1 VAKPATLPDGS
12 VNLMVW
18 KCVVPGKEGVS
29 HYSQLSVPTPKI
41 FSGAA
46 AVFGEMAI
54 SATRIVFPVLL
65 STHLKSTQRFV

>member
-1 VAKPATLPDGS
+1 VAKPETLPGGS

-29 HYSQLSVPTPKI
+29 HYSQLPVPVPKI

-46 AVFGEMAI
+46 TVFAEMTI
-54 SATRIVFPVLL
+54 SANTHCFPVLL
-65 STHLKSTQRFV
+65 SAHLKST